1 MSIQQTLAQAYV
13 STNLGIGDIDALN
26 DALQAWHQ
34 NWPQHHFLHPCIIDA
49 KPSLV
54 CRAEL
59 NHLEQAAFAELQNI
73 ADRYGVY
80 LKQDRRQSKVEH
92 NGANRRQ
99 NAGLLLVFC
108 MSLLASSKIVSA
120 HDLHATTAVSAGS
133 RYEMPIT
140 NLQASSVTMPD
151 GSKAIH
157 LQRARPPSAK
167 QVLSAYQSE
176 PMVHSVN
183 SDQRA
188 MIVDFLKRT
197 YQAQASDPR
206 SIEADLQQIA
216 NYYAGYPQAVTLI
229 ESLAKHNVVLKYR
242 QGTWQAQAWGEKY
255 RVDSVIIH
263 FDSRT
268 GAQLLDDPDC
278 LANPACSISAADALL
293 HELLHARLMLLESA
307 RFIAEGGMQEN
318 IYPYNHEQEVL
329 ALENQLYHSM
339 NRQDGRSRPL
349 RQRHTG
355 SLQEVV
361 CAVCT
366 PGVQIASSENE

>member
-1 MSIQQTLAQAYV
+1 MSTQQTLAQVYL

-26 DALQAWHQ
+26 DALQAWYQ
-34 NWPQHHFLHPCIIDA
+34 NWPEHHFLHPCIIDA

-59 NHLEQAAFAELQNI
+59 SHLEPAAFAELQNI

-80 LKQDRRQSKVEH
+80 LKQDRRQSNGEH
-92 NGANRRQ
+92 NCANRRQ

-108 MSLLASSKIVSA
+108 MGMLASSKIVTA
-120 HDLHATTAVSAGS
+120 HDLHTATAVSAGS

-140 NLQASSVTMPD
+140 NLQASSVTMSD
-151 GSKAIH
+151 GSKAIR
-157 LQRARPPSAK
+157 LQRAKPPSAK
-167 QVLSAYQSE
+167 QVLAAYQSE
-176 PMVHSVN
+176 PILNSVN
-183 SDQRA
+183 SDQHTV
-188 MIVDFLKRT
+188 IVDFLKRT
-197 YQAQASDPR
+197 YQVQTSDPEN
-206 SIEADLQQIA
+206 IEADLQQIA
-216 NYYAGYPQAVTLI
+216 DYYAGYPQAVTLI
-229 ESLAKHNVVLKYR
+229 ESLAKHNVILKYR
-242 QGTWQAQAWGEKY
+242 QGTWQAQAWGEKH

-263 FDSRT
+263 FDTRA
-268 GAQLLDDPDC
+268 GAQLLDGPDC
-278 LANPACSISAADALL
+278 QANPACSISAADALL
-293 HELLHARLMLLESA
+293 HELLHARLMLLESE

-355 SLQEVV
+355 SLQEVI